1 MMMRSGSPPALV
13 RRDFLGRVGAFLAGL
28 AMFGRPRRA
37 EADSTLST
45 SPYLGDIMLVPFDF
59 APDGWAMCNGQFL
72 PIATNQAL
80 YSLLGNT
87 YGGDGVTTFRLPD
100 LRGRSPL
107 HWGQGNGL
115 STRTRGEVG
124 GEVDH
129 TITLAQLPAH
139 SHVARGNS
147 ADGNATSP
155 AGMFPAR
162 SAAAMP
168 QWSATAVASLAPGA
182 ISTVG
187 GSQPHSNTQPILVL
201 NYVIALQGQFPP
213 Q

>member
-1 MMMRSGSPPALV
+1 MMNSGAPPVLV
-13 RRDFLGRVGAFLAGL
+13 RRDFLGRIGAFLAGL
-28 AMFGRPRRA
+28 AVFGRPQWA
-37 EADSTLST
+37 EADRILST
-45 SPYLGDIMLVPFDF
+45 EPYLGEIMLVPFAF

-72 PIATNQAL
+72 PIGQNQAL

-115 STRTRGEVG
+115 SARSRGEIG
-124 GEVDH
+124 GEVQH
-129 TITLAQLPAH
+129 TLTLEELPAH
-139 SHVARGNS
+139 SHVARGSS
-147 ADGNATSP
+147 ADGTATGP
-155 AGMFPAR
+155 AGRFPAR
-162 SAAAMP
+162 SAAAVP
-168 QWSATAVASLAPGA
+168 QWGATVDTSLASGA
-182 ISTVG
+182 ISTAG
-187 GSQPHSNTQPILVL
+187 GSQPHANTQPVLVL

>member
-1 MMMRSGSPPALV
+1 MKDSRVPRALV
-13 RRDFLGRVGAFLAGL
+13 RRDFLGRIGAVLAGL
-28 AMFGRPRRA
+28 AAFGRPQPA
-37 EADSTLST
+37 KADSILST
-45 SPYLGDIMLVPFDF
+45 DPYIGDIMLVPFDF
-59 APDGWAMCNGQFL
+59 APHGWAMCNGQFL
-72 PIATNQAL
+72 SIATNQ
-80 YSLLGNT
+80 LLFSILGTT

-115 STRTRGEVG
+115 SARALGEVG

-129 TITLAQLPAH
+129 TLTLAELPAH

-147 ADGNATSP
+147 ADGNATDP
-155 AGMFPAR
+155 ANMFPAR
-162 SAAAMP
+162 SKASVP
-168 QWSATAVASLAPGA
+168 QWSPTADTSLAPGA

-201 NYVIALQGQFPP
+201 NYVIALQGLFPP

>member
-1 MMMRSGSPPALV
+1 MKNSGAAPRDLV
-13 RRDFLGRVGAFLAGL
+13 RRNFLGRIGALLAGL
-28 AMFGRPRRA
+28 AAFGRPRWA
-37 EADSTLST
+37 EADTVLST
-45 SPYLGDIMLVPFDF
+45 NPYLGEIMLVPFDF

-72 PIATNQAL
+72 PIAQNQSL
-80 YSLLGNT
+80 FSLLGTT

-115 STRTRGEVG
+115 SNRAQGEVG
-124 GEVDH
+124 GEVHH
-129 TITLAQLPAH
+129 TLTPAELPAH
-139 SHVARGNS
+139 SHGARGSS
-147 ADGNATSP
+147 ADGNATDP

-162 SAAAMP
+162 SAASVP
-168 QWSATAVASLAPGA
+168 QWSPTADTSLAPGA